1 MGLDNSVELL
11 LFLFGGLAAILFIV
25 NNIART
31 ALRQRRIV
39 VTEIALAFF
48 VALLPASGLLFNNL
62 STATF
67 DSFEQIIFLLII
79 PILIIHFGLLIV
91 ESFRPQRLR
100 QSRGILGLGVGLVLL
115 VANFSYNFIALNA
128 QLGAVEREARPTP
141 VNSLEDRDPCTVAF
155 ESLFVNLLA
164 TVGDATG
171 LTVEEILQRA
181 ADDGNISLAQL
192 VQENGGDPDLLVTE
206 LVAYL
211 DPAARELLAQG
222 CLEQATAGLFLSQL
236 RFVVRR
242 FVVDDFVTLQTF
254 FGGAPGSDSGD
265 LTEDDLRATRVALLE
280 SVQQASPIPTLT
292 STPTATL
299 TSTPTVTRTPF
310 PTFTPTP
317 TRERFSTATPT
328 MTATLPDPCI
338 ATARFNVNL
347 RSLPDIENGQ
357 VVLTIPFD
365 TVFSVFASD
374 AQRTWW
380 YAQYGEQVGWVNG
393 EFITLT
399 DSCFALP
406 VRNP

>member
-1 MGLDNSVELL
+1 VELL

-39 VTEIALAFF
+39 VAEIALAFF
-48 VALLPASGLLFNNL
+48 VALLPASGLLVNNL
-62 STATF
+62 NTATF

-79 PILIIHFGLLIV
+79 PIMIIHVGLLIV

-100 QSRGILGLGVGLVLL
+100 QSRGILGLGVGLVLMG
-115 VANFSYNFIALNA
+115 ANFSYNFIALNA

-141 VNSLEDRDPCTVAF
+141 VNSLEDRDPCTVSF
-155 ESLFVNLLA
+155 ESLFVNLLDIVGGA
-164 TVGDATG
+164 TN
-171 LTVEEILQRA
+171 LTVEEILLRA
-181 ADDGNISLAQL
+181 ADDGSISLAQL
-192 VQENGGDPDLLVTE
+192 VEENGGDPDQLVTE

-211 DPAARELLAQG
+211 DPAARDLLAEG

-254 FGGAPGSDSGD
+254 FGGAAGGAEVS
-265 LTEDDLRATRVALLE
+265 EDDLRATRVALLE
-280 SVQQASPIPTLT
+280 SVQQATPIPTLT

-310 PTFTPTP
+310 PTLTPTP
-317 TRERFSTATPT
+317 TRERFATATPT

-338 ATARFNVNL
+338 ATTRFNVNL
-347 RSLPDIENGQ
+347 RTLPDVENGQ
-357 VVLTIPFD
+357 VLITIPFG
-365 TVFSVFASD
+365 TSLSVFAPD
-374 AQRTWW
+374 AQRSWW
-380 YAQYGEQVGWVNG
+380 YAQFGDQTGWVNG

-399 DSCFALP
+399 DSCYQLP
-406 VRNP
+406 ARTP